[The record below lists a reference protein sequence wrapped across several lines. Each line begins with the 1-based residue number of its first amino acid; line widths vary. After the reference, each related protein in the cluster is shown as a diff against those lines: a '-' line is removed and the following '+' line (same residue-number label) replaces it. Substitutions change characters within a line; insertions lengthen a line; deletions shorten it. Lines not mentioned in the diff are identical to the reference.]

1 MEISKYQEI
10 ATRTHND
17 ELNLNE
23 SITCYGLGLSQS
35 TGNVTDLIKQHMFCN
50 VPIDKGI
57 MINELSESL
66 WNIANLANVLGI
78 NLDAIVGHSVNAI
91 MMNKPNQSID
101 VDNGIKQGDKVL
113 LHGSEYYVDGVIG
126 NLLLISNDE
135 DDRQVNMQDV
145 KKVNKE

>member
-23 SITCYGLGLSQS
+23 SIGCYGLGLSQS

-50 VPIDKGI
+50 VLIDKGI
-57 MINELSESL
+57 MINELSEAL
-66 WNIANLANVLGI
+66 WNIANLANVLGV
-78 NLDAIVGHSVNAI
+78 NLDTIAGHSVNAI
-91 MMNKPNQSID
+91 MMNKPNQSINI
-101 VDNGIKQGDKVL
+101 DNGIKQGDKVS

-145 KKVNKE
+145 MKVNKE

>member
-66 WNIANLANVLGI
+66 WNIANLAN
-78 NLDAIVGHSVNAI
+78 
-91 MMNKPNQSID
+91 
-101 VDNGIKQGDKVL
+101 
-113 LHGSEYYVDGVIG
+113 
-126 NLLLISNDE
+126 
-135 DDRQVNMQDV
+135 
-145 KKVNKE
+145 

>member
-66 WNIANLANVLGI
+66 WNIANLANVLG
-78 NLDAIVGHSVNAI
+78 VNAI

>member
-50 VPIDKGI
+50 APIDKGI

-78 NLDAIVGHSVNAI
+78 NLDAIAGHSVNAI